1 MEQNNT
7 LHSEITATIIK
18 MEPFT
23 YEGCSLCNKKLMK
36 ENKCQCN
43 AASEMKILMILKVTL
58 EGH

>member
-1 MEQNNT
+1 
-7 LHSEITATIIK
+7 